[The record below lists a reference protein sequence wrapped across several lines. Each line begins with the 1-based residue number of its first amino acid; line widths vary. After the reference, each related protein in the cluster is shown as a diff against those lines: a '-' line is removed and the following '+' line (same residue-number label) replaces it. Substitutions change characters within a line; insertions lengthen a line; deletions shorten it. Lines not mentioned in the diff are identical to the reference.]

1 MSCNR
6 CSCDLP
12 DDASFCL
19 KCGADQHVQA
29 EQGQQTGRVL
39 RRSMTNRKIAG
50 VCGGLAEYVN
60 TDATIVRIAWA
71 ALAFV
76 PGVVLYA
83 AVAYPLVWLLVPGEK
98 RHDPAKANRQL
109 HRSTNNLKIAGIC
122 GGFGEYFDVDPTAV
136 RLLWAVLSV
145 WPGFVVGG
153 MAVYAV
159 AWLVM
164 PTPPERVTDAST
176 LEIGV

>member
-19 KCGADQHVQA
+19 KCGADQHVPA
-29 EQGQQTGRVL
+29 EQGQRTGRVL

-83 AVAYPLVWLLVPGEK
+83 AVAYPLAWLLMPGEK
-98 RHDPAKANRQL
+98 RQAPAKTNRQL
-109 HRSTNNLKIAGIC
+109 NRSTNGRSASVGRAVGLARLCCRRHGRLCRCLAGDAYTTRA
-122 GGFGEYFDVDPTAV
+122 GHRRFDA
-136 RLLWAVLSV
+136 
-145 WPGFVVGG
+145 
-153 MAVYAV
+153 
-159 AWLVM
+159 
-164 PTPPERVTDAST
+164 
-176 LEIGV
+176 